1 MVSPRGLSR
10 SLAIFATVLL
20 RPSPIEQVTPS
31 TETRRAD
38 ALRYL
43 NGMFVAKPAG
53 ADVKE
58 RLVYGYAVDEWGLI
72 CENGHDAR
80 AHLAIA
86 IEVAGRP
93 DGLGAQAFGLG
104 GRHGRANTVDSRL
117 I

>member
-1 MVSPRGLSR
+1 
-10 SLAIFATVLL
+10 
-20 RPSPIEQVTPS
+20 
-31 TETRRAD
+31 
-38 ALRYL
+38 
-43 NGMFVAKPAG
+43 MFVAKPAG
-53 ADVKE
+53 ADVEE